1 MPAISPITH
10 PQSQIPSFLYLAC
23 VSLFLTGC
31 HDPSAPAGKLELV
44 WGRRGLGAGRF
55 QTPRAL
61 AIDKDDLLY
70 IVDKTARIQVF
81 TPDGEY
87 VRGWRTPAFENGKP
101 CGLVFD
107 RDGNLVVADTHYFR
121 VLFYTPEGKLLEE
134 RTIGGESGQGP
145 GQFGFLTDVVQ
156 DSKGNYYVGEYGEY
170 DRIQKF
176 SPTGEYLLQW
186 GGHGREP
193 GKFIRPQGITI
204 DQQDHLWIA
213 DACNH
218 RIQVFDEQGTLL
230 QYWGEHGREPGQ
242 LSYPYGIELDG
253 AGHVYVCEFGNNRV
267 QKFTLDGKFLAYW
280 GTSGRGDG
288 ELNQPWGL
296 ARDSQGRLHVL
307 DTYNNRVQRFRL

>member
-1 MPAISPITH
+1 M
-10 PQSQIPSFLYLAC
+10 C
-23 VSLFLTGC
+23 LFLTGC

-242 LSYPYGIELDG
+242 LGDARILEGDTVDMMRTDQLPEDAPG
-253 AGHVYVCEFGNNRV
+253 VFG
-267 QKFTLDGKFLAYW
+267 G
-280 GTSGRGDG
+280 S
-288 ELNQPWGL
+288 
-296 ARDSQGRLHVL
+296 
-307 DTYNNRVQRFRL
+307 QRFGYGFAIVGSDIPTFMRLRPPGLQHAHQPKRCPTLRSAPGPSQRTF

>member
-1 MPAISPITH
+1 MPAFSPITH

-23 VSLFLTGC
+23 VCLFLTGC

-186 GGHGREP
+186 GR
-193 GKFIRPQGITI
+193 
-204 DQQDHLWIA
+204 
-213 DACNH
+213 
-218 RIQVFDEQGTLL
+218 
-230 QYWGEHGREPGQ
+230 HGREPGQ